1 MQKLRTMDGP
11 KIDLGVPLSEMEA
24 WVIAE
29 TDRAGLA
36 SFLIMNRMYC
46 YAHQESVRRSI
57 NSAEPGI
64 SLIPAPGPTPDQ
76 VELAKYRNALTAAK
90 RALTEINETSDDASA
105 RAASAL
111 AEISKALE
119 GEAL

>member
-1 MQKLRTMDGP
+1 MQKLRGMDWP
-11 KIDLGVPLSEMEA
+11 EA
-24 WVIAE
+24 AAWAIAE

-36 SFLIMNRMYC
+36 KALIMNRMYC
-46 YAHQESVRRSI
+46 YAHQESVRRGI

-90 RALTEINETSDDASA
+90 RALTEIRETSDDASA
-105 RAASAL
+105 RAASGL
-111 AEISKALE
+111 AEISEELD
-119 GEAL
+119 GEQH

>member
-119 GEAL
+119 GQEH